1 MSTIAV
7 PVIEEFP
14 QLSLADSL
22 ILYTVLFKQYTEQ
35 KILAVESAALHGWS
49 HQGL

>member
-7 PVIEEFP
+7 AVIEEFP
-14 QLSLADSL
+14 QLSLEDSL
-22 ILYTVLFKQYTEQ
+22 MLYTVLCKQYTEI

>member
-7 PVIEEFP
+7 PVIEDFS

-22 ILYTVLFKQYTEQ
+22 ILYTVLFKQYTKQ